1 MNDKI
6 RIGVI
11 GCSSIAERSVI
22 PAILEAE
29 NAELEFVGSRSNE
42 KAKKIADK
50 FGCKKF
56 GNYSE
61 LLDDENIDL
70 VYISLPIGLH
80 EEWCIKAANAKKH
93 ILCEKSFSTSFKSTK
108 KILDLC
114 RTNDVR
120 AMEGLMIRFH
130 PRTQKIHE
138 MIKNKTIGEVFLYS
152 GNYGF
157 PPVTFD
163 NIRYNKT
170 LGGGVLNET
179 GCYPILMS
187 RIIFDEEPIGVFSN
201 IYFDKKL
208 QVDIKGHAFLKF
220 RNSKIGQISFS
231 FDSFYQANSKIW
243 GKKGMIETSRAFAI
257 PPTLNSTI
265 ILENEEKR
273 KEVTVQPANHFK
285 LMIEKFSKE
294 ILSQNNNKIKFEDEL
309 LKQSRV
315 LEAIRISNNENRFV
329 FISEVK

>member
-1 MNDKI
+1 MNNKI
-6 RIGVI
+6 RFGII

-22 PAILEAE
+22 PAILESN

-56 GNYSE
+56 GSYDK
-61 LLDDENIDL
+61 LLNDKNIDT

-93 ILCEKSFSTSFKSTK
+93 ILCEKSFSTSFNSTK

-114 RTNDVR
+114 KTNDVR
-120 AMEGLMIRFH
+120 VMEGFMVRFH
-130 PRTQKIHE
+130 PRTQKILE
-138 MIKNKTIGEVFLYS
+138 MIKNKTIGEIFSYS

-157 PPVTFD
+157 LPVTFD

-179 GCYPILMS
+179 GCYPILMC

-201 IYFDKKL
+201 INFDKKL
-208 QVDIKGHAFLKF
+208 QVDIKGQVLLQFQ
-220 RNSKIGQISFS
+220 NSKIGQTSFS

-243 GKKGMIETSRAFAI
+243 GKKGILETSRAFSI

-265 ILENEEKR
+265 ILRNEEGE
-273 KEVTVQPANHFK
+273 KEITVQFADHFR
-285 LMIEKFSKE
+285 LMIEEFSKE
-294 ILSQNNNKIKFEDEL
+294 ILSNSNNKIRFEDEL
-309 LKQSRV
+309 LSQARV